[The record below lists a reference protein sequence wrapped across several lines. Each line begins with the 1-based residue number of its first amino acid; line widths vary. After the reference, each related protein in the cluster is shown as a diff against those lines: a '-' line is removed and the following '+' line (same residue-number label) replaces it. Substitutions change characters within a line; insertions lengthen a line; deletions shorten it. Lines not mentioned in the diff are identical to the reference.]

1 MRNGPWVS
9 LFVAM
14 TGLLCAVGALVVVIP
29 AHAQVNSA
37 PSYYSADDTADS
49 YGGAQVSW
57 TGTPA
62 YGAGHTGA
70 DDDRAFT
77 IGPGGVLTVD
87 DPTAGNLGTD
97 DFTLHLFTRL
107 GPGGGIS
114 QEILSK
120 RAECAGGSF
129 LDLRAGLRFGGGVY
143 FEVQDNK
150 DFGFHVHNPVDILD
164 GAWHEITV
172 IRSGRSVSL
181 TVDATTTVAHSL
193 EVVDLDTTAP
203 MRFGD
208 GPCAAAPGRLGDTT
222 TRATGE
228 LDDISFGPG
237 TNVIGPPT
245 PPAAPPVPGTVV
257 AGPAEPPPMTAVLPT
272 TSSPAPTTTPAVPAP
287 STPRPAAPAPPTP
300 PSAPPAAAASPP
312 APPSPPH
319 GSGTR
324 SSALGGG
331 PVRIGHAAAAFAG
344 SLPSP
349 TKVSLQVKQVAQ
361 DGFLAV
367 LLLALLSL
375 PIRIINETLTANTD
389 RLAAL
394 AARVR
399 RLRLWVVA
407 SRRRPPLALGLVLIA
422 IAGACEYGFVEPSFG
437 FDSSSL
443 ALVTGLA
450 AAFLV
455 LSVVTKLLKLIYLR
469 SVHHATGSL
478 TLFPAFAL
486 VGLACVAM
494 SRSVGLQPGL
504 ILGTLAGFTIAASLR
519 KEQVGRAAALSA
531 VTLLVIAVIAWVVR
545 SPLVAAAGPNGAFL
559 PSALDVT
566 LTTIVVT
573 AAQTLAFGMLPLSFL
588 DGAALFAWSKIV
600 WGFFAVLGAFAFVH
614 VLLHPAAGAG
624 SFTGR
629 VTYLAILLAI
639 YFVVAIGFW
648 AVFRF
653 RANRATP
660 ASAN

>member
-1 MRNGPWVS
+1 
-9 LFVAM
+9 
-14 TGLLCAVGALVVVIP
+14 
-29 AHAQVNSA
+29 
-37 PSYYSADDTADS
+37 
-49 YGGAQVSW
+49 
-57 TGTPA
+57 
-62 YGAGHTGA
+62 
-70 DDDRAFT
+70 
-77 IGPGGVLTVD
+77 
-87 DPTAGNLGTD
+87 
-97 DFTLHLFTRL
+97 
-107 GPGGGIS
+107 
-114 QEILSK
+114 
-120 RAECAGGSF
+120 
-129 LDLRAGLRFGGGVY
+129 
-143 FEVQDNK
+143 
-150 DFGFHVHNPVDILD
+150 
-164 GAWHEITV
+164 
-172 IRSGRSVSL
+172 VSL
-181 TVDATTTVAHSL
+181 TVDATTIVAHSL

-208 GPCAAAPGRLGDTT
+208 GPCAAASGRLGDTT

-237 TNVIGPPT
+237 TNVIGSPAPT
-245 PPAAPPVPGTVV
+245 PSPPPPAPPVPGMVG
-257 AGPAEPPPMTAVLPT
+257 AGPAELPPMRAVLPT

-287 STPRPAAPAPPTP
+287 STTGPAAPAPLTP

-331 PVRIGHAAAAFAG
+331 PVQNGHAAAAFAG

-375 PIRIINETLTANTD
+375 PIRIINDTLTANTD

-407 SRRRPPLALGLVLIA
+407 SRRRPPLAVGLALVA

-437 FDSSSL
+437 LDSSSL
-443 ALVTGLA
+443 ALVTGIA
-450 AAFLV
+450 TAFLI
-455 LSVVTKLLKLIYLR
+455 LSIVTKLLKLIYLR

-486 VGLACVAM
+486 IGLACVVV

-504 ILGTLAGFTIAASLR
+504 ILGTLAGFTIAAKLR
-519 KEQVGRAAALSA
+519 KEQIGRAAALSA
-531 VTLLVIAVIAWVVR
+531 ATLAVIAVIAWVAR
-545 SPLVAAAGPNGAFL
+545 SPLVAAAGPDGAFL
-559 PSALDVT
+559 PSALDVM
-566 LTTIVVT
+566 LTAIVVT

-600 WGFFAVLGAFAFVH
+600 WGVFAVLGAFAFVH
-614 VLLHPAAGAG
+614 VLLHPASGAG

-639 YFVVAIGFW
+639 YFVVAISFW
-648 AVFRF
+648 AIFRF

-660 ASAN
+660 VSANRR